1 MLTQFDKLC
10 QIKNGIENKGFDL
23 QRCIQRHNSPLTALK
38 TRVFHR
44 RNGHK
49 KHYAQ
54 YAVAYAAG
62 KTIDP
67 EKLSH
72 AGIGFMPIGK
82 NGHCLEFYTQP
93 KADKDWETTYGVSDW
108 KPKSWRNAYGIQIY
122 TGRPGGY
129 LTSLD
134 FEYEIIR
141 DYPQRFLDTL
151 SRLCELTE
159 NPLLVI
165 SKSGG
170 LRFECRTPGYV
181 HPKTDQR
188 YIATWKNHHEHQ
200 DLYLEIFGEKGLSR
214 YDARYEIY
222 TGSLLNIPVI
232 DHLALFEILNDL
244 QEQIGEPR
252 PEKSTAQSKP
262 TQTPE
267 KGHKAGDA
275 TSVKIVN
282 GLPEGIAWRERKDGS
297 FESVR
302 GDYPCRVTKHTN
314 SHGAGQ
320 YYKQTDGQID
330 AFCHNCKKP
339 WIVKKADTLERL
351 IAQVPSIEV
360 RETPAFPYFSKE
372 ERTVVDK
379 VLGISPDAGWH
390 EGVPAFATRY
400 ENLYP
405 MTGEFAPNGQPNAVE
420 KRRVWSTQFGTCEKC
435 GNLTAD
441 WVDRYLLTAGRYC
454 NACHSD
460 TPIGSYLEWELARH
474 LPNAIISE
482 HQGYL
487 GDDPEFEDFRLWA
500 PEMLTYLGACM
511 ATGKTTE
518 IYKAIVALVMQ
529 NLGIGIIATPR
540 ISLSRYLSHQL
551 RKQHGH
557 NAWGLWHEGSGQSEQ
572 FIGTYGA
579 IVCLPSLGRAVS
591 AVYASGLAASDLYV
605 AIDEVDFGY
614 SLLSLAVHQAAAV
627 KKCLLDIFRASGL
640 VVSGQTEST
649 LALEAFAAELGCEH
663 VQGFYNTAPPADGIV
678 ELRKYPDVDGKNARV
693 LAGSMASIEIALG
706 AGYNVYVFCSARRD
720 AEMIAERFTEYAP
733 VCYNAYTKGDAR
745 CDAVLKN
752 QRLPE
757 GNRLFIGTSAAGVGI
772 SILDPKAKTIIVA
785 GLNHGSRG
793 TSMLVQKAV
802 RDRGRR
808 GIELHYT
815 DYNSALPIRPS
826 ETERVSLFHEQTK
839 QLENR
844 YAHLS
849 EDAIKKVARSLAL
862 STLADHQLQAFVNHH
877 LGEIG
882 NMQVVETNALLIE
895 DTDVAWVTEQRR
907 ASVKKERASKCELAV
922 EYLND
927 RNLYTCR
934 EIRVESNRGGFTQ
947 TEQIAHEYANG
958 LAAAV
963 GWNDT
968 IDREIANPFDAC
980 LTDEDM
986 GVAIAL
992 AIQNIDPER
1001 LEKLR
1006 RGYLAV
1012 HYPKWVT
1019 AVFEKE
1025 LEEAHSD
1032 TLNAGGGRELTAI
1045 TDDRFLGVVL
1055 KTLLNRLKGE
1065 VFDSDSDLAD
1075 AIREVLDTVSEGQTL
1090 FGRIKAG
1097 GLGAQAYRR
1106 ARFLKIGDDAFV
1118 INWARTFIKEFYPAT
1133 LSKRGNRYSLVHD
1146 KRIALILA
1154 SFKCWLSKRVD
1165 SEVPELETFAPI
1177 DPQAELKAQVRKRRE
1192 AGALLEDIADE
1203 FDISTR
1209 KVSEWCNDIKVL
1221 SPTEAEVVGLLEDGQ
1236 IWKTSDIEKH
1246 STYTRQAVTIAIKNL
1261 LEKGLIVKIKRG
1273 YYQKSGV

>member
-10 QIKNGIENKGFDL
+10 QIKNGIENEGFDL

-38 TRVFHR
+38 TRVFHHR
-44 RNGHK
+44 DGYQKR
-49 KHYAQ
+49 YAR

-67 EKLSH
+67 ENLSR

-82 NGHCLEFYTQP
+82 NGHCLEYYTQP
-93 KADKDWETTYGVSDW
+93 NADKDWETTYGVSDW
-108 KPKSWRNAYGIQIY
+108 KPKSWRDAYGIQIY
-122 TGRPGGY
+122 TGRPSGY

-134 FEYEIIR
+134 FEYAIIR
-141 DYPQRFLDTL
+141 DHPQPFLDTL
-151 SRLCELTE
+151 SRLCELTK

-181 HPKTDQR
+181 HLKTDQR
-188 YIATWKNHHEHQ
+188 YVATWKNHHEHKE
-200 DLYLEIFGEKGLSR
+200 LYLEIFGEKGLSR

-232 DHLALFEILNDL
+232 DHPALFESLNDL

-252 PEKSTAQSKP
+252 PEKPTAKP

-267 KGHKAGDA
+267 KRHKAGNA
-275 TSVKIVN
+275 TSIKIVN

-302 GDYPCRVTKHTN
+302 GDYPCPVTKHTN

-320 YYKQTDGQID
+320 YYRQTNGQID
-330 AFCHNCKKP
+330 AFCHNCKEP
-339 WIVKKADTLERL
+339 WIVKRADTRQRL
-351 IAQVPSIEV
+351 IAKVPSIEV

-379 VLGISPDAGWH
+379 VLGISPDAGWD

-405 MTGEFAPNGQPNAVE
+405 MTGEFARNGQPNAVE

-435 GNLTAD
+435 GGLTAA

-454 NACHSD
+454 NSCHAD
-460 TPIGSYLEWELARH
+460 TPIGSYLQWELARK
-474 LPNAIISE
+474 LPNSIISE

-500 PEMLTYLGACM
+500 PAMLTYLGASM

-518 IYKAIVALVMQ
+518 IYKTIVSLVMQ
-529 NLGIGIIATPR
+529 NLGVGIIATPL
-540 ISLSRYLSHQL
+540 ISLARYLSHQL
-551 RKQHGH
+551 RKRHGRR
-557 NAWGLWHEGSGQSEQ
+557 AWGLWHEGSGNSEQ

-579 IVCLPSLGRAVS
+579 IVCLPSLARAVS
-591 AVYASGLAASDLYV
+591 AAYANGLAASDLYV

-627 KKCLLDIFRASGL
+627 KKCLLDIFLASGL

-649 LALEAFAAELGCEH
+649 LALEAFAAELGCAH
-663 VQGFYNTAPPADGIV
+663 VQGFYNTAPPADGSV
-678 ELRKYPDVDGKNARV
+678 ELRKYPDVEGKNALV
-693 LAGSMASIEIALG
+693 VAGSIASIEIALG
-706 AGYNVYVFCSARRD
+706 EGYNVYVFCSSRRD
-720 AEMIAERFTEYAP
+720 AEIIAERFAEYAP

-757 GNRLFIGTSAAGVGI
+757 GSRLFIGTSAAGVGI
-772 SILDPKAKTIIVA
+772 SILDPKARTIRVG
-785 GLNHGSRG
+785 GLTYGSRDA
-793 TSMLVQKAV
+793 SMGVQTTL

-808 GIELHYT
+808 GIEWHYS
-815 DYNSALPIRPS
+815 DYNFALPMRPR
-826 ETERVSLFHEQTK
+826 ETERVSLYHEQIK
-839 QLENR
+839 QNENR

-849 EDAIKKVARSLAL
+849 EGAVKKVARALAL
-862 STLADHQLQAFVNHH
+862 STLADHQLEAFVNHH
-877 LGEIG
+877 LGEVG
-882 NMQVVETNALLIE
+882 NMQVVETQALLPE
-895 DTDVAWVTEQRR
+895 DVEVEWVTEHRR
-907 ASVKKERASKCELAV
+907 ESIKTERETKCKLAV
-922 EYLND
+922 NILK
-927 RNLYTCR
+927 RQNLRTSR
-934 EIRVESNRGGFTQ
+934 KIRVQSNRGGFTQ
-947 TEQIAHEYANG
+947 TELLAHEYANG
-958 LAAAV
+958 LACAV
-963 GWNDT
+963 GWKDMDSDT
-968 IDREIANPFDAC
+968 
-980 LTDEDM
+980 LTDADID
-986 GVAIAL
+986 VATEL
-992 AIQNIDPER
+992 AKENMQPER
-1001 LEKLR
+1001 LEKIR

-1025 LEEAHSD
+1025 LEETHSG
-1032 TLNAGGGRELTAI
+1032 LLSAGEGRELTAI

-1055 KTLLNRLKGE
+1055 KTLLDRLKGE
-1065 VFDSDSDLAD
+1065 VFDSDDSLAN

-1090 FGRIKAG
+1090 FGRIKQG
-1097 GLGAQAYRR
+1097 GLGAQAYQR
-1106 ARFLKIGDDAFV
+1106 ARFLKIGSDAFV
-1118 INWARTFIKEFYPAT
+1118 ISWAQTFIKEFYPAT

-1146 KRIALILA
+1146 KKIELILA

-1165 SEVPELETFAPI
+1165 GEVPELETFEPI
-1177 DPQAELKAQVRKRRE
+1177 EPQVELKEKVRKRRE
-1192 AGALLEDIADE
+1192 TGALLEAIASE
-1203 FDISTR
+1203 FGMAYG
-1209 KVSEWCNDIKVL
+1209 KVQDWCQDIKVL
-1221 SPTEAEVVGLLEDGQ
+1221 SPTETEVLGILQDGRV
-1236 IWKTSDIEKH
+1236 WKTSDIQKNSAH
-1246 STYTRQAVTIAIKNL
+1246 TRQAVTIALKNL
-1261 LEKGLIVKIKRG
+1261 LDKELIVKIKRG
-1273 YYQKSGV
+1273 YYQKIGF

>member
-10 QIKNGIENKGFDL
+10 QIKNGIKNKGFDL
-23 QRCIQRHNSPLTALK
+23 QRCIQRHKSPLTALK
-38 TRVFHR
+38 TLVFHDR
-44 RNGHK
+44 DGYQKR
-49 KHYAQ
+49 YAR

-67 EKLSH
+67 EKLSR

-82 NGHCLEFYTQP
+82 KGHCLEYYTQP
-93 KADKDWETTYGVSDW
+93 NADKDWETTYGVSDW
-108 KPKSWRNAYGIQIY
+108 KPKSWCDSYGIQIY
-122 TGRPGGY
+122 TGEPSGY

-134 FEYEIIR
+134 FEYAIIR
-141 DYPQRFLDTL
+141 DHPQHFLDTL

-170 LRFECRTPGYV
+170 LRFECRTPGYI

-188 YIATWKNHHEHQ
+188 YVATWKNHHEHQ
-200 DLYLEIFGEKGLSR
+200 ELYLEIFGEKGLSR
-214 YDARYEIY
+214 YDARYELY

-232 DHLALFEILNDL
+232 DHHALFEVLKDL
-244 QEQIGEPR
+244 QEQIGEPC
-252 PEKSTAQSKP
+252 PERHTAKPKP

-267 KGHKAGDA
+267 KRQKAGNA
-275 TSVKIVN
+275 TSVKIIDD
-282 GLPEGIAWRERKDGS
+282 LPEGIVWRERKDGS

-302 GDYPCRVTKHTN
+302 GDYRCPRTKHTN
-314 SHGAGQ
+314 SHGAAQ
-320 YYKQTDGQID
+320 YYRQTNGQID

-339 WIVKKADTLERL
+339 WIVKEADTLEKL
-351 IAQVPSIEV
+351 IAKAPSIEV
-360 RETPAFPYFSKE
+360 RETPAFPYFSEE

-405 MTGEFAPNGQPNAVE
+405 LTGEFARNGQPDAVE

-435 GNLTAD
+435 GDLTAD

-454 NACHSD
+454 NTCHSD
-460 TPIGSYLEWELARH
+460 TPIGSYLQWELARK
-474 LPNAIISE
+474 LPNSIISE

-500 PEMLTYLGACM
+500 PEMLTHLGAGM
-511 ATGKTTE
+511 STGKSTE
-518 IYKAIVALVMQ
+518 IYKAIVSLAIQ
-529 NLGIGIIATPR
+529 KLGVGIIASPR
-540 ISLSRYLSHQL
+540 ISLSRFLAHQL
-551 RKQHGH
+551 RKRHGQT
-557 NAWGLWHEGSGQSEQ
+557 AWGLWHEGSGSSEQ

-579 IVCLPSLGRAVS
+579 IVCLPSLGRVVS
-591 AVYASGLAASDLYV
+591 AAYASGLDASDLYV

-614 SLLSLAVHQAAAV
+614 SLLSLTVHQAAAV
-627 KKCLLDIFRASGL
+627 KKCLLDIFLASGL

-663 VQGFYNTAPPADGIV
+663 VQAFYNTAPRADGIV
-678 ELRKYPDVDGKNARV
+678 ELRKYPDVEGKNALV
-693 LAGSMASIEIALG
+693 LAGSMESIEIALG
-706 AGYNVYVFCSARRD
+706 KGYNVYAFCSLRRD
-720 AEMIAERFTEYAP
+720 AEIIAERFAEYAP

-745 CDAVLKN
+745 CDTVLKN
-752 QRLPE
+752 QCLPE
-757 GNRLFIGTSAAGVGI
+757 GSRLFIGTSAAGVGI
-772 SILDPKAKTIIVA
+772 SILDPKAKTVIVG

-793 TSMLVQKAV
+793 ASMVVQKGF

-808 GIELHYT
+808 GIEFHYT
-815 DYNSALPIRPS
+815 DYNSALPVRPR
-826 ETERVSLFHEQTK
+826 ETEHVSLFHERTK

-862 STLADHQLQAFVNHH
+862 STLADHQLQAFVSYH
-877 LGEIG
+877 LGKVG
-882 NMQVVETNALLIE
+882 NMQVVETNALPIA
-895 DTDVAWVTEQRR
+895 DADVEWVTEQRR
-907 ASVKKERASKCELAV
+907 ASVKKERESKCELAV

-927 RNLYTCR
+927 RNLYTSH
-934 EIRVESNRGGFTQ
+934 EIRVKSNRGRLTQ
-947 TEQIAHEYANG
+947 AEQIAHEYVNG
-958 LAAAV
+958 LACAV

-968 IDREIANPFDAC
+968 INREIANPFDAC
-980 LTDEDM
+980 LNDEDI

-1019 AVFEKE
+1019 AVFQKE
-1025 LEEAHSD
+1025 LEAAHSD

-1045 TDDRFLGVVL
+1045 RDDRFLGVVL
-1055 KTLLNRLKGE
+1055 KALLNRLKDE
-1065 VFDSDSDLAD
+1065 TFNSDANLAA

-1090 FGRIKAG
+1090 FGRIKQG
-1097 GLGAQAYRR
+1097 GLGAQAYQR
-1106 ARFLKIGDDAFV
+1106 ARFLNIGDDAFV
-1118 INWARTFIKEFYPAT
+1118 ISWARIFIKEYYPAT
-1133 LSKRGNRYSLVHD
+1133 LSKRGSRYSLVHD
-1146 KRIALILA
+1146 KKIELILA

-1165 SEVPELETFAPI
+1165 GEVPELATYFEEL
-1177 DPQAELKAQVRKRRE
+1177 DPQVELKQQARARRKEGATFKIISEELGEPQTNIRRWCRGIKPEKETVQGKAAKNRAEKE
-1192 AGALLEDIADE
+1192 ARIQKARARKKEGATLEDIKAE
-1203 FDISTR
+1203 FNISLTTAHR
-1209 KVSEWCNDIKVL
+1209 WCRDIK
-1221 SPTEAEVVGLLEDGQ
+1221 
-1236 IWKTSDIEKH
+1236 SD
-1246 STYTRQAVTIAIKNL
+1246 
-1261 LEKGLIVKIKRG
+1261 
-1273 YYQKSGV
+1273 